1 MLAVLGNIKV
11 IGVLALVGVLGYGY
25 VKIGMLESE
34 VEKKSLEVKVLHNTV
49 KEQRKYFE
57 GKIKADLAALQN
69 ELEKKQLVED
79 LDVQDVDSVDIDSYD
94 IWF

>member
-1 MLAVLGNIKV
+1 MLAVLGNVKV
-11 IGVLALVGVLGYGY
+11 VGVLALAGVLGYGY
-25 VKIGMLESE
+25 VKISMLESE

-49 KEQRKYFE
+49 NEQRKYFE
-57 GKIKADLAALQN
+57 SKIKADLATLEN
-69 ELEKKQLVED
+69 KLEKEKLVEG